1 MLETLRAYGAG
12 LLAGTG
18 EQEDAAAAL
27 AGYALRVA
35 EEAAA
40 GSQSGDGELAAARW
54 LDAED
59 ATMWQARAWAMEHD
73 TPVALRLA
81 NALGWWWRLR
91 GREAGE
97 YPLVCQA
104 AGRAEA
110 GSDEWCTAQIW
121 LGYAAQTSA
130 DLAASLDHFT
140 AVRNAVAGRPPSRAL
155 ADALAGRAATL
166 RLIGRTVE
174 ADGDARRALT
184 LAREIGY
191 PAGEM
196 LTLAELSLE
205 AYYADYHAEAVR
217 LARQVAAGIPGATA
231 RRCSYVLTTVLA
243 GAGDLAEA
251 AAGA

>member
-110 GSDEWCTAQIW
+110 GSDEWCTGEGVHSISIVH
-121 LGYAAQTSA
+121 SA
-130 DLAASLDHFT
+130 CAPGARRVPAIAKTAGNRPLACPALLAAMRD
-140 AVRNAVAGRPPSRAL
+140 AAGAGERSRFPGGRVPARVSSSMTCCSF
-155 ADALAGRAATL
+155 AAISATPETIFGRAA
-166 RLIGRTVE
+166 GVPV
-174 ADGDARRALT
+174 DDQKGHQ
-184 LAREIGY
+184 
-191 PAGEM
+191 P
-196 LTLAELSLE
+196 
-205 AYYADYHAEAVR
+205 
-217 LARQVAAGIPGATA
+217 
-231 RRCSYVLTTVLA
+231 
-243 GAGDLAEA
+243 
-251 AAGA
+251 